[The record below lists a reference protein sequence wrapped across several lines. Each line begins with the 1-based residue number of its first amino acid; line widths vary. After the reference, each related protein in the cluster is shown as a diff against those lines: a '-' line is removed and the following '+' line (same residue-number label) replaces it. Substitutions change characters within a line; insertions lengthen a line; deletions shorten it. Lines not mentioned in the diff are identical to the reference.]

1 MATIPY
7 ELKTAAGLPA
17 DNHDIVW
24 AFDLG
29 KGSIGEAVRRG
40 TEFLHKE
47 SLLIPAE
54 LARRGPAKDSG
65 TPANRYRAMKTRE
78 AHYERERWLETVWTA
93 ATSLAPLRPREVWK
107 NPETKKWEL
116 KHAGDYQ
123 LEREFAP
130 AEFKRDSKTG
140 EKKKV
145 VYPNG
150 RAEKDSAPAATPEDF
165 NLCYTSCL
173 LRIKLLNGRAQSFV
187 NLPRLQIRIAI
198 Q

>member
-54 LARRGPAKDSG
+54 FA
-65 TPANRYRAMKTRE
+65 
-78 AHYERERWLETVWTA
+78 ETKTA
-93 ATSLAPLRPREVWK
+93 AGRRRMFRTRQAHK
-107 NPETKKWEL
+107 GEL
-116 KHAGDYQ
+116 
-123 LEREFAP
+123 
-130 AEFKRDSKTG
+130 
-140 EKKKV
+140 
-145 VYPNG
+145 
-150 RAEKDSAPAATPEDF
+150 
-165 NLCYTSCL
+165 
-173 LRIKLLNGRAQSFV
+173 
-187 NLPRLQIRIAI
+187 
-198 Q
+198 